1 MTMQELRTKLVASA
15 SFKEKLQV
23 IFTAIASMFVGIG
36 FEISLEDK
44 LKNVDL
50 TEAKVGKYDGKW
62 FVRVGK
68 NGDIIEGRDED
79 IKKAWIEFL
88 QEFIKYMI

>member
-1 MTMQELRTKLVASA
+1 MTIQDLRKKLVASA
-15 SFKEKLQV
+15 SFQEKLSV

-50 TEAKVGKYDGKW
+50 TEAKVGKYQGEW

-68 NGDIIEGRDED
+68 GDDIIEGRDAD
-79 IKKAWIEFL
+79 VRKAWLEFL
-88 QEFIKYMI
+88 QEFIKYLV